1 MVNNIEQLDEAP
13 RFKIVK
19 VRIRKGKVQRRKKI
33 SNVKGYTFRK
43 KGSGPSKLTRMTSRE
58 RMNRKR
64 SQRRGKLKRRTKLA
78 RFRVRLKRSLM
89 RRKAMGL

>member
-1 MVNNIEQLDEAP
+1 MVNSIEQLDEAP

-43 KGSGPSKLTRMTSRE
+43 KGSGPSKLTRMSARE